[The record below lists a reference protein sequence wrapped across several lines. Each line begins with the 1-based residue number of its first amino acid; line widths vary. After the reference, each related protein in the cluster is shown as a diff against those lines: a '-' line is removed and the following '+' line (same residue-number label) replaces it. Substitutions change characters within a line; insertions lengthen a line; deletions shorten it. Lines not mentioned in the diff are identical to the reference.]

1 MYLYLQGD
9 FKPARRAISSTWAT
23 SLKRP
28 REIGFPQATW
38 FPWFNRFKKWQYSQI
53 HFYTETIKNPQI
65 HVPCVSRA
73 SQTPHT
79 QEFPFEGPISP
90 GSISHLSVSWCKW
103 WSGTMKRDKDG
114 KPRLQMQHEWRIKWP
129 SATKWYCKQKLYH
142 PVEGVYKKNMLKKN
156 TDFVVKLIEISTSK
170 FLHCRLNRRSVNVWQ
185 QVIPPS
191 DNLCLCHRKG
201 SVHGVVHRDCLTN
214 KQGCT
219 WKHLETL
226 KIRVFLFLFQHWA

>member
-1 MYLYLQGD
+1 MFELIVQYLYLRGD

-28 REIGFPQATW
+28 RETGFPQATW
-38 FPWFNRFKKWQYSQI
+38 FTWFNRFKKWQYSQI
-53 HFYTETIKNPQI
+53 HFYTETIKNPKI

-90 GSISHLSVSWCKW
+90 GSMRIFQCHGANDEVARTWMTNQMTFKLL
-103 WSGTMKRDKDG
+103 SGTENKSSISSCWRCIQKTCEK
-114 KPRLQMQHEWRIKWP
+114 KPRI
-129 SATKWYCKQKLYH
+129 
-142 PVEGVYKKNMLKKN
+142 
-156 TDFVVKLIEISTSK
+156 FVVRLIEISTSM

-185 QVIPPS
+185 LVIPPS
-191 DNLCLCHRKG
+191 DNLCLCHWKG